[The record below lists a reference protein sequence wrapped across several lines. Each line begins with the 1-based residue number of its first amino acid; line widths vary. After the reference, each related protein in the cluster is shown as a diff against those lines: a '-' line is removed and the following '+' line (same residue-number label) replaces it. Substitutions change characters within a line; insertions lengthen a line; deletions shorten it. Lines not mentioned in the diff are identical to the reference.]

1 MQRIY
6 ITFVFVLLF
15 IAGASAQ
22 TNNKLVAAS
31 AARGKTVYLQRCMV
45 CHQADGGGVP
55 KLNAPL
61 DGSTAVNGAN
71 IAKLVK
77 NIVKGLNDRIEID
90 GELYEN
96 AMPAAADL
104 TDTQIADVLTFIRS
118 SWSNKAGPVTALQV
132 KQIRTKLK

>member
-6 ITFVFVLLF
+6 ITFVLVLLCV
-15 IAGASAQ
+15 AGASAQ
-22 TNNKLVAAS
+22 SNNKLVAAS

-61 DGSTAVNGAN
+61 DASSAVNGSDVS
-71 IAKLVK
+71 KLIK
-77 NIVKGLNDRIEID
+77 YIVKGFNDRVEID
-90 GELYEN
+90 GELYSN

-104 TDTQIADVLTFIRS
+104 TDQQIADVLTFIRS
-118 SWSNKAGPVTALQV
+118 NWSNKAGPVTSLQV
-132 KQIRTKLK
+132 KQTRSKLK

>member
-6 ITFVFVLLF
+6 ITLVVVFLC

-22 TNNKLVAAS
+22 SSNKLVAAS

-61 DGSTAVNGAN
+61 DGSSAVNGTDV
-71 IAKLVK
+71 AKLIIY
-77 NIVKGLNDRIEID
+77 IVKGFADRVEID
-90 GELYEN
+90 GELYSN

-104 TDTQIADVLTFIRS
+104 TDQQIADVLTFIRS
-118 SWSNKAGPVTALQV
+118 NWSNKAGHVTSLQV
-132 KQIRTKLK
+132 KQTRSKLK

>member
-6 ITFVFVLLF
+6 ITFVLVFLC

-22 TNNKLVAAS
+22 SNNKLVAAS

-61 DGSTAVNGAN
+61 DASSAINGSDVS
-71 IAKLVK
+71 KLIK
-77 NIVKGLNDRIEID
+77 YIVKGFADRVEID
-90 GELYEN
+90 GELYSN

-104 TDTQIADVLTFIRS
+104 TDQQIADVLTFIRN
-118 SWSNKAGPVTALQV
+118 SWTNKAGPVTTLQV
-132 KQIRTKLK
+132 KQTRSKLK

>member
-6 ITFVFVLLF
+6 ITVVVVLLF
-15 IAGASAQ
+15 VAGASAQ
-22 TNNKLVAAS
+22 SNNKLVAAS

-61 DGSTAVNGAN
+61 DASSAVNGSDVS
-71 IAKLVK
+71 KLIK
-77 NIVKGLNDRIEID
+77 YIVKGFADRIEID
-90 GELYEN
+90 GELYSN

-104 TDTQIADVLTFIRS
+104 TDQQIADVLTFIRS
-118 SWSNKAGPVTALQV
+118 NWSNKAGPVTTLQV
-132 KQIRTKLK
+132 KQTRSKLK

>member
-6 ITFVFVLLF
+6 ITFVVVCLF
-15 IAGASAQ
+15 IVGASAQ
-22 TNNKLVAAS
+22 SNNKLVAAS

-61 DGSTAVNGAN
+61 DGSSSVNGTN

-77 NIVKGLNDRIEID
+77 NIVKGFNDRVEID
-90 GELYEN
+90 GEFYEN

-104 TDTQIADVLTFIRS
+104 TDQQIADVLTFIRN
-118 SWSNKAGPVTALQV
+118 SWTNKAGPVTTLQV
-132 KQIRTKLK
+132 KQTRSKLK

>member
-6 ITFVFVLLF
+6 ISFVLVLLCV
-15 IAGASAQ
+15 AGASAQ
-22 TNNKLVAAS
+22 SNNKVVAAS

-61 DGSTAVNGAN
+61 DASSAVNGSDVS
-71 IAKLVK
+71 KLIK
-77 NIVKGLNDRIEID
+77 YIVKGFADRVEID
-90 GELYEN
+90 GELYSN

-104 TDTQIADVLTFIRS
+104 TDQQIADVLTFIRS
-118 SWSNKAGPVTALQV
+118 NWSNKAGPVTTLQV
-132 KQIRTKLK
+132 KQTRSKLK

>member
-6 ITFVFVLLF
+6 IMFVFVLLF

-22 TNNKLVAAS
+22 TNNKLLAAS
-31 AARGKTVYLQRCMV
+31 VARGKTVYLQRCMV

-77 NIVKGLNDRIEID
+77 NIVKGLNDRVEID

-104 TDTQIADVLTFIRS
+104 SDAQIADVLTFIRS

>member
-6 ITFVFVLLF
+6 ITLVVVFLC

-22 TNNKLVAAS
+22 SNNKLVAAS

-61 DGSTAVNGAN
+61 DGSSAVNGTDV
-71 IAKLVK
+71 AKLIK
-77 NIVKGLNDRIEID
+77 YIVKGFADRVEID
-90 GELYEN
+90 GEFYSN

-104 TDTQIADVLTFIRS
+104 TDQQIADVLTFIRS
-118 SWSNKAGPVTALQV
+118 NWSNKAGPVSVAQV
-132 KQIRTKLK
+132 KQTRSKLK

>member
-6 ITFVFVLLF
+6 ITLVVVFLC

-22 TNNKLVAAS
+22 SSNKLVAAS

-61 DGSTAVNGAN
+61 DGSSAVNGTDV
-71 IAKLVK
+71 AKLIK
-77 NIVKGLNDRIEID
+77 YIVKGFADRVEID
-90 GELYEN
+90 GELYSN

-104 TDTQIADVLTFIRS
+104 TDQQIADVLTFIRS
-118 SWSNKAGPVTALQV
+118 NWSNKAGHVTSLQV
-132 KQIRTKLK
+132 KQTRSKLK

>member
-6 ITFVFVLLF
+6 ILFVLVLLCV
-15 IAGASAQ
+15 AGASAQ
-22 TNNKLVAAS
+22 SNNKLVAAS

-61 DGSTAVNGAN
+61 DASTAVNGSDVS
-71 IAKLVK
+71 KLIK
-77 NIVKGLNDRIEID
+77 YIVKGFADRVEID
-90 GELYEN
+90 GELYSN

-104 TDTQIADVLTFIRS
+104 TDQQIADVLTFIRS
-118 SWSNKAGPVTALQV
+118 NWSNKAGPVTTLQV
-132 KQIRTKLK
+132 KQTRSKLK

>member
-1 MQRIY
+1 MYRI
-6 ITFVFVLLF
+6 FLVFVAVMISLS
-15 IAGASAQ
+15 AVTAQ
-22 TNNKLVAAS
+22 TNNKLTAAS
-31 AARGKTVYLQRCMV
+31 VARGKMIYLQRCMV

-77 NIVKGLNDRIEID
+77 NIVKGFNDRVEID
-90 GELYEN
+90 GEFYEN

-104 TDTQIADVLTFIRS
+104 TDAQIADVLTFIRT
-118 SWSNKAGPVTALQV
+118 SWSNKAGPVTLMQV
-132 KQIRTKLK
+132 KQIRSKLK

>member
-1 MQRIY
+1 MQRIC
-6 ITFVFVLLF
+6 ITFVLVFLC

-22 TNNKLVAAS
+22 SSNKLVAAS

-61 DGSTAVNGAN
+61 DGSTSVNGTN

-77 NIVKGLNDRIEID
+77 YIVKGFNDRVEID
-90 GELYEN
+90 GEFYEN

-104 TDTQIADVLTFIRS
+104 TDQQIADVLTFIRN
-118 SWSNKAGPVTALQV
+118 SWTNKAGPVTTLQV
-132 KQIRTKLK
+132 KQTRSKLK

>member
-6 ITFVFVLLF
+6 ITFVVVFLC

-22 TNNKLVAAS
+22 SSNKLVAAS

-61 DGSTAVNGAN
+61 DGSTSVNSTN

-77 NIVKGLNDRIEID
+77 YIVKGFNDRVEID
-90 GELYEN
+90 GEFYEN

-104 TDTQIADVLTFIRS
+104 TDQQIADVLTFIRN
-118 SWSNKAGPVTALQV
+118 SWTNKAGPVTTLQV
-132 KQIRTKLK
+132 KQTRSKLK

>member
-61 DGSTAVNGAN
+61 DGSTAVNGTN

>member
-6 ITFVFVLLF
+6 ITFVVVFLC

-22 TNNKLVAAS
+22 SNNKVVAAS

-61 DGSTAVNGAN
+61 DGSSAVNGTDV
-71 IAKLVK
+71 AKLIK
-77 NIVKGLNDRIEID
+77 YIVKGFADRVEID
-90 GELYEN
+90 GELYSN

-104 TDTQIADVLTFIRS
+104 TDQQIADVLTFIRS
-118 SWSNKAGPVTALQV
+118 NWSNKAGPVTTLQV
-132 KQIRTKLK
+132 KQTRSKLK

>member
-6 ITFVFVLLF
+6 ITLVVVFLC

-22 TNNKLVAAS
+22 SNNKVVAAS

-61 DGSTAVNGAN
+61 DGSSAVNGTDV
-71 IAKLVK
+71 AKLIK
-77 NIVKGLNDRIEID
+77 YIVKGFADRVEID
-90 GELYEN
+90 GEFYSN

-104 TDTQIADVLTFIRS
+104 SDQQIADVLTFIRS
-118 SWSNKAGPVTALQV
+118 NWSNKAGPVSVAQV
-132 KQIRTKLK
+132 KQTRSKLK

>member
-1 MQRIY
+1 MYRI
-6 ITFVFVLLF
+6 FLVFVVVMISLS
-15 IAGASAQ
+15 AVTAQ
-22 TNNKLVAAS
+22 TNNKLTAAS
-31 AARGKTVYLQRCMV
+31 VARGKMIYLQRCMV

-77 NIVKGLNDRIEID
+77 NIVKGFNDRVEID
-90 GELYEN
+90 GEFYEN

-104 TDTQIADVLTFIRS
+104 TDAQIADVLTFIRTN
-118 SWSNKAGPVTALQV
+118 WSNKAGPVTLMQV
-132 KQIRTKLK
+132 KQIRSKLK

>member
-6 ITFVFVLLF
+6 ISFVLVLLCV
-15 IAGASAQ
+15 AGASAQ
-22 TNNKLVAAS
+22 SNNKLVAAS

-61 DGSTAVNGAN
+61 DGSSAVNGSDVS
-71 IAKLVK
+71 KLIK
-77 NIVKGLNDRIEID
+77 YIVKGFADRVEID
-90 GELYEN
+90 GELYSN

-104 TDTQIADVLTFIRS
+104 TDQQIADVLTFIRS
-118 SWSNKAGPVTALQV
+118 NWSNKAGPVTTLQV
-132 KQIRTKLK
+132 KQTRSKLK

>member
-6 ITFVFVLLF
+6 ITFVLVFLF

-22 TNNKLVAAS
+22 SNNKLVAAS

-61 DGSTAVNGAN
+61 DASSAVNGSDVS
-71 IAKLVK
+71 KLIK
-77 NIVKGLNDRIEID
+77 YIVKGFADRIEID
-90 GELYEN
+90 GELYSN

-104 TDTQIADVLTFIRS
+104 TDQQIADVLTFIRS
-118 SWSNKAGPVTALQV
+118 NWSNKAGPVTTLQV
-132 KQIRTKLK
+132 KQTRSKLK

>member
-1 MQRIY
+1 MYRI
-6 ITFVFVLLF
+6 FLVFVAVMISLS
-15 IAGASAQ
+15 AVTAQ
-22 TNNKLVAAS
+22 TNNKLTAAS
-31 AARGKTVYLQRCMV
+31 VARGKMIYLQRCMV

-77 NIVKGLNDRIEID
+77 NIVKGFNDRVEID
-90 GELYEN
+90 GEFYEN

-104 TDTQIADVLTFIRS
+104 TDAQIADVLTFIRI
-118 SWSNKAGPVTALQV
+118 SWSNKAGPVTLMQV
-132 KQIRTKLK
+132 KQIRSKLK

>member
-6 ITFVFVLLF
+6 ITLVVVFLC

-22 TNNKLVAAS
+22 SNNKVVSAS
-31 AARGKTVYLQRCMV
+31 VARGKTVYLQRCMV

-61 DGSTAVNGAN
+61 DGSTAVNGTDV
-71 IAKLVK
+71 AKLIK
-77 NIVKGLNDRIEID
+77 YIVKGFADRVEID
-90 GELYEN
+90 GELYSN

-104 TDTQIADVLTFIRS
+104 TDQQIADVLTFIRS
-118 SWSNKAGPVTALQV
+118 NWSNKAGPVSVAQV
-132 KQIRTKLK
+132 KQTRSKLK

>member
-31 AARGKTVYLQRCMV
+31 VARGKTVYLQRCMV

-71 IAKLVK
+71 IVKLVK
-77 NIVKGLNDRIEID
+77 NIVKGLNDRVEID

-104 TDTQIADVLTFIRS
+104 TDTQIADVLTFIRC
-118 SWSNKAGPVTALQV
+118 SWTNKAGPVTALQV

>member
-22 TNNKLVAAS
+22 TNNKLLAARV
-31 AARGKTVYLQRCMV
+31 ARGKTVYLQRCMA

>member
-6 ITFVFVLLF
+6 ITFIVVFLSV
-15 IAGASAQ
+15 AGTSAQ
-22 TNNKLVAAS
+22 SNNKLVAAS
-31 AARGKTVYLQRCMV
+31 TARGKTVYLQRCMV

-61 DGSTAVNGAN
+61 DGSTSVKSTN

-77 NIVKGLNDRIEID
+77 NIVKGFNDRVEID
-90 GELYEN
+90 GEFYEN

-104 TDTQIADVLTFIRS
+104 TDQQIADVLTFIRN
-118 SWSNKAGPVTALQV
+118 SWTNKAGPVTALLV
-132 KQIRTKLK
+132 KQTRSKLK

>member
-6 ITFVFVLLF
+6 ITLVVVFLC

-22 TNNKLVAAS
+22 SSNKLVAAS

-61 DGSTAVNGAN
+61 DGSSAVNGTDV
-71 IAKLVK
+71 AKLIK
-77 NIVKGLNDRIEID
+77 YIVKGFADRVEID
-90 GELYEN
+90 GELYSN

-104 TDTQIADVLTFIRS
+104 TDQQIADVLTFIRS
-118 SWSNKAGPVTALQV
+118 NWSNKAGPVTTLQI
-132 KQIRTKLK
+132 KQTRSKLK

>member
-6 ITFVFVLLF
+6 ISFVLVLLCV
-15 IAGASAQ
+15 AGASAQ
-22 TNNKLVAAS
+22 SNNKVLAAS

-61 DGSTAVNGAN
+61 DASSAVNGSDVS
-71 IAKLVK
+71 KLIK
-77 NIVKGLNDRIEID
+77 YIVKGFADRVEID
-90 GELYEN
+90 GELYSN

-104 TDTQIADVLTFIRS
+104 TDQQIADVLTFIRS
-118 SWSNKAGPVTALQV
+118 NWSNKAGHVTTLQV
-132 KQIRTKLK
+132 KQTRSKLK

>member
-6 ITFVFVLLF
+6 ITVVVVFLC
-15 IAGASAQ
+15 ISGASAQ
-22 TNNKLVAAS
+22 SNNKLVAAS

-61 DGSTAVNGAN
+61 DGATSIKSPN
-71 IAKLVK
+71 IAKLIK
-77 NIVKGLNDRIEID
+77 YIVKGFNDRIEID
-90 GELYEN
+90 GEFYEN

-104 TDTQIADVLTFIRS
+104 TDQQIADVLTFIRS
-118 SWSNKAGPVTALQV
+118 SWSNEAGPVTVTQV
-132 KQIRTKLK
+132 KQTRSKLK

>member
-6 ITFVFVLLF
+6 ITLVVVFLCV
-15 IAGASAQ
+15 AGASAQ
-22 TNNKLVAAS
+22 SSNKLVAAS

-61 DGSTAVNGAN
+61 DGSSAVNGSDVS
-71 IAKLVK
+71 KLIK
-77 NIVKGLNDRIEID
+77 YIVKGFADRVEID
-90 GELYEN
+90 GELYSN

-104 TDTQIADVLTFIRS
+104 TDQQIADVLTFIRS
-118 SWSNKAGPVTALQV
+118 NWSNKAGPVTSLQV
-132 KQIRTKLK
+132 KQTRSKLK